1 MKTSKRAKLP
11 MSQNTY
17 MNNIKMIEL
26 VEELKK
32 GHSLV
37 IEALKQARKLG
48 IDTKEG
54 QNEILSAKDTILA
67 HMKKE
72 DEEFYHVLRKAA
84 ESNGK
89 LKELIAEFDNDIN
102 EISHY
107 SSEFFDNKNAAMGSN
122 FASEVENFIAILDR
136 RILRE
141 ETFLFKEFKKLNQ

>member
-1 MKTSKRAKLP
+1 MK
-11 MSQNTY
+11 
-17 MNNIKMIEL
+17 NIKILKL
-26 VEELKK
+26 VEELKR
-32 GHSLV
+32 GHSLI
-37 IEALKQARKLG
+37 IETLKQARKLG

-102 EISHY
+102 EISRY
-107 SSEFFDNKNAAMGSN
+107 STEFFDNKNVAMGSN

-141 ETFLFKEFKKLNQ
+141 ETFLFKEFEKLNQ

>member
-1 MKTSKRAKLP
+1 MK
-11 MSQNTY
+11 
-17 MNNIKMIEL
+17 NIKILKL
-26 VEELKK
+26 VEELKR
-32 GHSLV
+32 GHSLI
-37 IEALKQARKLG
+37 IETLKQARKLG

-141 ETFLFKEFKKLNQ
+141 ETFLFKEFEKLNQ

>member
-1 MKTSKRAKLP
+1 MK
-11 MSQNTY
+11 
-17 MNNIKMIEL
+17 NIKTLEL

-37 IEALKQARKLG
+37 IETLKQARKLG

-54 QNEILSAKDTILA
+54 QNEILSAKDTILG

-72 DEEFYHVLRKAA
+72 NEEFYPVLRKAA

-122 FASEVENFIAILDR
+122 FASEVENFIAMLDR

-141 ETFLFKEFKKLNQ
+141 ETFLFKEFEKLNQ

>member
-1 MKTSKRAKLP
+1 MK
-11 MSQNTY
+11 
-17 MNNIKMIEL
+17 NIKTLEL

-37 IEALKQARKLG
+37 IETLKQARKLG

-54 QNEILSAKDTILA
+54 QNEILSAKDTILG

-72 DEEFYHVLRKAA
+72 NEEFYPVLRKAA

-107 SSEFFDNKNAAMGSN
+107 SSEFFDNKNVAMGSN

-141 ETFLFKEFKKLNQ
+141 ETFLFKEFEKLNQ

>member
-37 IEALKQARKLG
+37 IEALNQARKLG

-72 DEEFYHVLRKAA
+72 DEEFYPVLRKAA
-84 ESNGK
+84 ESNSK
-89 LKELIAEFDNDIN
+89 LNELIAEFDKDIK

-107 SSEFFDNKNAAMGSN
+107 SIEFFDNKNAVMGSN
-122 FASEVENFIAILDR
+122 LAAETEKFIAILDR

-141 ETFLFKEFKKLNQ
+141 ETFLFEEFKKLTQ

>member
-1 MKTSKRAKLP
+1 MK
-11 MSQNTY
+11 
-17 MNNIKMIEL
+17 NIKILKL
-26 VEELKK
+26 VEELKR
-32 GHSLV
+32 GHSLI
-37 IEALKQARKLG
+37 IETLKQARKLG

-54 QNEILSAKDTILA
+54 QNEILSAKDTILG

-72 DEEFYHVLRKAA
+72 NEEFYPVLRKAA

-102 EISHY
+102 EISRY
-107 SSEFFDNKNAAMGSN
+107 STEFFDNKNVAMGSN

>member
-1 MKTSKRAKLP
+1 MK
-11 MSQNTY
+11 
-17 MNNIKMIEL
+17 NIKILKL
-26 VEELKK
+26 VEELKR
-32 GHSLV
+32 GHSLI
-37 IEALKQARKLG
+37 IETLKQARKLG

-54 QNEILSAKDTILA
+54 QNEILSAKDTILG

-72 DEEFYHVLRKAA
+72 NEEFYPVLRKAA

-102 EISHY
+102 EISRY
-107 SSEFFDNKNAAMGSN
+107 STEFFDNKNVAMGSN

-141 ETFLFKEFKKLNQ
+141 ETFLFKEFEKLNQ

>member
-1 MKTSKRAKLP
+1 
-11 MSQNTY
+11 
-17 MNNIKMIEL
+17 
-26 VEELKK
+26 
-32 GHSLV
+32 
-37 IEALKQARKLG
+37 
-48 IDTKEG
+48 
-54 QNEILSAKDTILA
+54 
-67 HMKKE
+67 MKKE

-102 EISHY
+102 EISRY
-107 SSEFFDNKNAAMGSN
+107 STEFFDNKNVAMGSN

>member
-1 MKTSKRAKLP
+1 MK
-11 MSQNTY
+11 
-17 MNNIKMIEL
+17 NIKTLEL

-37 IEALKQARKLG
+37 IETLKQARKLG

-54 QNEILSAKDTILA
+54 QNEILSAKDTILG

-72 DEEFYHVLRKAA
+72 NEEFYPVLRKAA

-107 SSEFFDNKNAAMGSN
+107 SSALAYSKIIPNSDSQTANKILDYLKKWLVRHFQETDNKSIEYFYNY
-122 FASEVENFIAILDR
+122 SEVI
-136 RILRE
+136 
-141 ETFLFKEFKKLNQ
+141 

>member
-1 MKTSKRAKLP
+1 MK
-11 MSQNTY
+11 
-17 MNNIKMIEL
+17 NIKILKL
-26 VEELKK
+26 VEELKR
-32 GHSLV
+32 GHSLI
-37 IEALKQARKLG
+37 IETLKQARKLG

-102 EISHY
+102 EISRY
-107 SSEFFDNKNAAMGSN
+107 STEFFDNKNVAMGSN

>member
-1 MKTSKRAKLP
+1 MK
-11 MSQNTY
+11 
-17 MNNIKMIEL
+17 NIKTLEL

-37 IEALKQARKLG
+37 IETLKQARKLG

-102 EISHY
+102 EISRY
-107 SSEFFDNKNAAMGSN
+107 STEFFDNKNVAMGSN